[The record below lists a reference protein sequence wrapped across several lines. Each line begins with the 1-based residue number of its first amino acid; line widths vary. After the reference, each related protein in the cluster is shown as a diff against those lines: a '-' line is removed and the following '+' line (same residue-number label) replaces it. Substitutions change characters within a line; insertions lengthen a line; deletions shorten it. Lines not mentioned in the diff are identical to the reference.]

1 MLVSDVLAEFPA
13 LSVQVPAA
21 DRPAP
26 SFSETG
32 GGLLNIPDNP
42 SEQTKLTVTVTSYQL
57 LAFGLDERELVSVGG
72 VLSMS
77 IPDTVAE
84 FALLALSVQV
94 PLAVCP

>member
-21 DRPAP
+21 DRPEP

-32 GGLLNIPDNP
+32 GGLLNTPDKL
-42 SEQTKLTVTVTSYQL
+42 SEQAKLTVTVALYQL